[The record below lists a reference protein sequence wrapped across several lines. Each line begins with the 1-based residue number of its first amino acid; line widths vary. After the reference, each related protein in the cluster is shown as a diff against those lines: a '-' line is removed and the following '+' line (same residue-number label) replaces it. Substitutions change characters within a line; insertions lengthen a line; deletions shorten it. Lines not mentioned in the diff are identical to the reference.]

1 MKKKIIQRTQKNDKL
16 NSTMQHL
23 VKKANKMV
31 QFTKQKSL
39 KNKIYQKESKA

>member
-23 VKKANKMV
+23 VKKSKQNDLVYK
-31 QFTKQKSL
+31 TKKF
-39 KNKIYQKESKA
+39 KK